1 MIYRNNRQ
9 SKGGGTMIAVNNHL
23 SSKGVSTPDDLELT
37 AVYLHQYHLTIC
49 VVCITPNT
57 STEYHKKLYDY
68 LDTLP
73 HNEPIL
79 LIGDFNAPD
88 IEWDAYSCTCF
99 FNSELLSEFVVDYN
113 LTQFINKPTHVLN
126 NILDL
131 IIIKRD
137 NLVQDIVIHPVEDFV
152 IHSDHLVITFSM
164 KIPQNHPGTGL
175 HVTGKVPDYSKA
187 D

>member
-1 MIYRNNRQ
+1 
-9 SKGGGTMIAVNNHL
+9 MIAVNNHL

-49 VVCITPNT
+49 VVCITPNA

-79 LIGDFNAPD
+79 LIGNFNAPD
-88 IEWDAYSCTCF
+88 IEWDAYSCT
-99 FNSELLSEFVVDYN
+99 SELLCEFVVDYN

-137 NLVQDIVIHPVEDFV
+137 NLVQDIVIHPMEDFV
-152 IHSDHLVITFSM
+152 IHSDHLMITFSM